1 MVKYDTHA
9 HKRKREIKQEML
21 FHGLLPPGFI
31 ESFLQPLTQHSSKN
45 IYITMI
51 NKTVIVIQKKIKH

>member
-1 MVKYDTHA
+1 MFRRMVKYDTHA
-9 HKRKREIKQEML
+9 HKRKREMKQEML

-45 IYITMI
+45 IY
-51 NKTVIVIQKKIKH
+51 NND